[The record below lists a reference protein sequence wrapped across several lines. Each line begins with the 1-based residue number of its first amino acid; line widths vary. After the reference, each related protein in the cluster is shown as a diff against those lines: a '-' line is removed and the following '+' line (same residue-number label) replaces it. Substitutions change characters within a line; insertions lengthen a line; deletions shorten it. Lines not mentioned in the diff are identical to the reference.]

1 MTIKTKT
8 LYLITALSTLLVL
21 NAAGIFFTL
30 NKIEKSNGD
39 LIEQSNNS
47 KTFSNLRYTLKQ
59 LQEVS
64 TDVALMGDEDG
75 IKKIID
81 IKNDY
86 KKLFDKISNLHI
98 SKEQE
103 KNLAIIGS
111 NYDNYAK
118 ALLTMAKAGI
128 EKHKTRADS
137 LVEMAIFDKA
147 VNDIENSIS
156 SINTNKNLLLS
167 IKFDIVSI
175 QEILTD
181 ALAVGDISGFS
192 EVDKIYENLLE
203 KLNAIKNETLASN
216 IQNMIVAGKS
226 MAKKGEKY
234 NNLISLTRAS
244 MEKVDKNHAIIS
256 ENISSIVKI
265 EDKLIENSI
274 KENSTAISTAEK
286 IFIVLTLIFIVTVVF
301 QILIIKG
308 ILSNIQKLD
317 KGVSNL
323 VNSSEIS
330 KVDINTKD
338 EIGNISK
345 NFNSYLEQIEKDLI
359 QDRIAID
366 EARGVMGK
374 VNVGLLNDR
383 IHSNAA
389 SKEVLN
395 LVSSI
400 NEMITTTQR
409 NIIVVSETLTK
420 LSNAQYDSE
429 IPRIEGVTGLI
440 ASILDGT
447 RVVQSTSNEVM
458 ALIDNA
464 NKRLTFSAED
474 LMKASSNLSTSSNEQ
489 AAALEQ
495 TAAAI
500 EEVTSTID
508 ATSANTKK
516 MSTFAKNVTTSSKE
530 GILLATKTSKSMDE
544 LSNEVNTI
552 NEAITVI
559 DQIAFQTNILSL
571 NAAVEAA
578 TAGEAGKGFAV
589 VAQEVRNLASRS
601 AEAANEIKSLVESA
615 TNKAKAGKEVS
626 SEMIKGFD
634 ELNQNITTTIDL
646 IDEVTNATREQQ
658 EAMAQI
664 NDTVNS
670 LDAETQKNAL
680 QASNISEMAKGTK
693 DLAVQLQNAVDRTT
707 FSKDA
712 KRRVCD
718 PNMIFD
724 LNKLKTDHINFK
736 NTNFSCCKAGDSFTV
751 KKHTECDMGKWI
763 IANENSDF
771 AQSEY
776 WKELKN
782 EHQLVHH
789 MVQDVVDLYAEEYE
803 NGQILSVTENLESH
817 ISRVFDL
824 LDRIKEHNCDLQFN
838 KRGA

>member
-234 NNLISLTRAS
+234 NNLISLTRTS

-330 KVDINTKD
+330 KVDIDTKD